1 MAEISRDEELGLEP
15 RPGFD
20 APLSA
25 TLTED
30 ARQGVEGDLR
40 APAGRG
46 VRRALLLLGR
56 YGTII
61 GLVGLCAFFALKSDA
76 FLTKDNLLIIL
87 DSSALLGIIAAGLTV
102 TLVMFDF
109 DLSIGYT
116 ATLAG
121 MYAAGVAV
129 DHGTT
134 WGIAA
139 GLLAGV
145 LVGVANGA
153 IVTLLN
159 VSAFIATLGMATVI
173 QGVIFGYRQGSQISF
188 GLPEDFSS
196 LGTGSF
202 RGVSY
207 LIWIMGGVMFV
218 LWLMLQ
224 HMPLGRKMYAVGG
237 NPTAARLSG
246 IRIGRTRFIAF
257 VIAGLAAGLAGVLL
271 ASNLGTGN
279 PTAGIGY
286 LLDAFTACFIG
297 AATLRDGEFHIG
309 GTLVGVLI
317 LGVLTNGLV
326 LVGVAPDWQTISKG
340 LVLIGAV
347 AIAGVMRKSSL
358 R

>member
-1 MAEISRDEELGLEP
+1 MAE
-15 RPGFD
+15 PG
-20 APLSA
+20 AGVGSEVGGA
-25 TLTED
+25 AAHLTEGD
-30 ARQGVEGDLR
+30 RQQEALRRMARRRRRLLSSV
-40 APAGRG
+40 GRF
-46 VRRALLLLGR
+46 
-56 YGTII
+56 GTII
-61 GLVGLCAFFALKSDA
+61 GLVALCAYFSIATDA
-76 FLTKDNLLIIL
+76 FLTKENLLTIL
-87 DSSALLGIIAAGLTV
+87 DSSALLGIIASGLTV

-121 MYAAGVAV
+121 MYSAGVAV
-129 DHGTT
+129 NHGTT

-139 GLLAGV
+139 GLFAG
-145 LVGVANGA
+145 LVVGMANGA
-153 IVTLLN
+153 VVTMFN
-159 VSAFIATLGMATVI
+159 VSAFIATLGMGTII
-173 QGVIFGYRQGSQISF
+173 QGVIFGYREGAQISF
-188 GLPEDFSS
+188 GLPENFTAI
-196 LGTGSF
+196 GTGDF
-202 RGVSY
+202 IGVSY
-207 LIWIMGGVMFV
+207 LIWIMGGVMVV

-224 HMPLGRKMYAVGG
+224 HTRLGRQMYAVGG
-237 NPTAARLSG
+237 NPVAARLSG
-246 IRIGRTRFIAF
+246 IHLGRTRFIAF
-257 VIAGLAAGLAGVLL
+257 MIAGLSSGLAGVLL

-340 LVLIGAV
+340 GVLIAAV
-347 AIAGVMRKSSL
+347 AIAGVMRKSAL

>member
-1 MAEISRDEELGLEP
+1 MREVGRDEELGLESG
-15 RPGFD
+15 PGMD

-25 TLTED
+25 ALTED
-30 ARQGVEGDLR
+30 ERQGQHDVTAKQRL
-40 APAGRG
+40 AGP
-46 VRRALLLLGR
+46 LLLFGR
-56 YGTII
+56 FGTII
-61 GLVGLCAFFALKSDA
+61 GLVGLCVFFSLKTDA
-76 FLTKDNLLIIL
+76 FLTKDNLLTIL
-87 DSSALLGIIAAGLTV
+87 DSSALLGIIAAGLTI

-121 MYAAGVAV
+121 MFAAGVAV
-129 DHGTT
+129 SHGTT
-134 WGIAA
+134 WGILA
-139 GLLAGV
+139 GLFAGF

-159 VSAFIATLGMATVI
+159 VSAFIATLGMGTI
-173 QGVIFGYRQGSQISF
+173 LQGVIFGYKQGAQISF
-188 GLPEDFSS
+188 GLPEDFQT
-196 LGTGSF
+196 LGTGDLA
-202 RGVSY
+202 GVGY

-224 HMPLGRKMYAVGG
+224 HTPLGRRMYAVGG

-246 IRIGRTRFIAF
+246 IHIARTRFTAF
-257 VIAGLAAGLAGVLL
+257 VIAGLASGLAGVLL

-279 PTAGIGY
+279 PTAGLGY
-286 LLDAFTACFIG
+286 LLEAFTACFIG

-326 LVGVAPDWQTISKG
+326 LVGVAPDWQTIAKG
-340 LVLIGAV
+340 AVLIGAV
-347 AIAGVMRKSSL
+347 AIAGVMRKTAAA
-358 R
+358 